1 MNKSGTLGMII
12 VLSVAMLGSTIVDTY
27 GAQHVE
33 AAKSDL
39 AFLWCYSTPNSPN
52 DFLCYTNHGECS
64 MVQSADDDAK
74 SDCLRKKNGS

>member
-1 MNKSGTLGMII
+1 MNKSRTLGI
-12 VLSVAMLGSTIVDTY
+12 VITLSIAMVGSTIVDFY
-27 GAQHVE
+27 DAQHLE